1 MLRITSLFYLFS
13 LISFSLSLL
22 FCRPS
27 RQPHFSDFF
36 RFFSGFFFRP
46 SLKPQKESK
55 KAGFDNVLYLDADE
69 KKYLEEVGTSNVF
82 LVKGKTVMTTPGFRL
97 CV

>member
-1 MLRITSLFYLFS
+1 MHASNNVPVLFCFLSFHFLLLCYFVGPRASRTSL
-13 LISFSLSLL
+13 I
-22 FCRPS
+22 
-27 RQPHFSDFF
+27 FF
-36 RFFSGFFFRP
+36 VFFLVFFRP

-82 LVKGKTVMTTPGFRL
+82 LVKGKTVIST
-97 CV
+97 

>member
-1 MLRITSLFYLFS
+1 
-13 LISFSLSLL
+13 
-22 FCRPS
+22 
-27 RQPHFSDFF
+27 
-36 RFFSGFFFRP
+36 
-46 SLKPQKESK
+46 
-55 KAGFDNVLYLDADE
+55 VLYLDADE